1 MKNIYFFISP
11 QITLRNNIGDIITTS
26 DDLDAISIIRKEK
39 FIKENNIY
47 DGDIDFYTLNF
58 DIHKILC
65 ITLYVKTI

>member
-11 QITLRNNIGDIITTS
+11 QITLRNNIADIITTS

-65 ITLYVKTI
+65 VTLYVKTI

>member
-65 ITLYVKTI
+65 VTLYVKTI

>member
-11 QITLRNNIGDIITTS
+11 QITLRNNIADIITTS

-47 DGDIDFYTLNF
+47 DGNIDFYTLNF
-58 DIHKILC
+58 DIHKISC
-65 ITLYVKTI
+65 VTLYVKTI